1 VEGLVDVASCDDHAI
16 FAEPVMTKID
26 RGLAWLLVLGA
37 VGHLFGSWFGYQQQP
52 ETLVW
57 ALSGSLAALLVAAIN
72 LLRVGRPHDRALAA
86 VSVAGSLAW
95 AAVALGFGNAIGN
108 VLDARVLMHAVSAAL
123 LAAMSVRTWT
133 QSAARRPAL
142 SVG

>member
-1 VEGLVDVASCDDHAI
+1 
-16 FAEPVMTKID
+16 MTKID

-37 VGHLFGSWFGYQQQP
+37 AGHLVGSWIGYRQQP

-86 VSVAGSLAW
+86 VSVAASLAW
-95 AAVALGFGNAIGN
+95 TAVALAFGNAIAN

-123 LAAMSVRTWT
+123 LAAMSVRTLT
-133 QSAARRPAL
+133 RSAARRPAV
-142 SVG
+142 SIG